1 MQSMSFAFVCKHMPS
16 CTGISL
22 RVCFLEILDVLWGW
36 TVCVFVCMYSGHP
49 PSGSRG
55 PAESR
60 LFQGGWEEYLSLVLL
75 YAFINL
81 TAFFSNSV
89 FLSAHCFS
97 FLPLAIFTIYSSMF
111 DWQVLARNS
120 L

>member
-1 MQSMSFAFVCKHMPS
+1 MYV
-16 CTGISL
+16 
-22 RVCFLEILDVLWGW
+22 FLEILDVLWVGQ
-36 TVCVFVCMYSGHP
+36 CVCMCSGDP

-89 FLSAHCFS
+89 SLSAHCCS
-97 FLPLAIFTIYSSMF
+97 FLPLLASGTIYSSLF
-111 DWQVLARNS
+111 DSQVLARNFECSS
-120 L
+120 LLIVR